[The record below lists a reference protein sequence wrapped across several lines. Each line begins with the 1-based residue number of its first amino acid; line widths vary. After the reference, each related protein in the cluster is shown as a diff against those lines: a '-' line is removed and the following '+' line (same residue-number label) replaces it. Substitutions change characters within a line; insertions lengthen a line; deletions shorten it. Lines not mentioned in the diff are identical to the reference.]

1 MKLKLPRTLRQL
13 MHRRTVMLSM
23 IVLLVIAVLAIGAP
37 LFASADPNDT
47 AVLDRL
53 KPPSAAHLMPSPLP

>member
-1 MKLKLPRTLRQL
+1 MKFKLPRTLRQL

-23 IVLLVIAVLAIGAP
+23 IVLLVIAVLAVGAP

-53 KPPSAAHLMPSPLP
+53 KPPSMTHLLAPMS